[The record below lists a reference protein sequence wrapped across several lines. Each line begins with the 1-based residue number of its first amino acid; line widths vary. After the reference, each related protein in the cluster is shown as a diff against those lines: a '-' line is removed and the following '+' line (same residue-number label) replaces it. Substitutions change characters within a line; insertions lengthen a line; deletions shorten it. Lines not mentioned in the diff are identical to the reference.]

1 MLASAVPS
9 CREYDQSRSAVRQHR
24 ATECLN
30 HHAVEYVSVSHASNI
45 SEREMKHLGGLSGR
59 TFPNC
64 EEPLKERDVAKQVA
78 SALVVDFAHYRSHHK
93 VIARIAGASPKSA
106 ENWLAGDHPP
116 SLVYFLR
123 LLPHSP
129 SLRKLVA
136 MESELSPDFTRELSQ
151 LIQRHLR
158 G

>member
-1 MLASAVPS
+1 MASAVFYSSEIDKAPVRLQPLGQYVEHRQDVTRHLMPPS
-9 CREYDQSRSAVRQHR
+9 Y
-24 ATECLN
+24 ATRN
-30 HHAVEYVSVSHASNI
+30 KADG
-45 SEREMKHLGGLSGR
+45 MKHLDSLSSR
-59 TFPNC
+59 TFPDQEADLNI
-64 EEPLKERDVAKQVA
+64 AKQVA

-136 MESELSPDFTRELSQ
+136 MEADLSPDFQRELSA
-151 LIQRHLR
+151 LIQRHIR
-158 G
+158 